1 MPALVGYLQSQLLGQ
16 YLRIMPIVAVGI
28 NHKTAPVAV
37 REKISFNPDNL
48 SSALQ
53 EMLDEVSCKEAA
65 ILSTCNRTELYL
77 VQNESIDQ
85 TQAKIIS
92 WLEQHHGV
100 PASSIIP
107 SLYWHSDKQA
117 VNHMMRV
124 ACGLDSLVL
133 GEPQILGQMKQAYSQ
148 AKAAGSLS
156 LVMDR
161 LFQRTFGVAK
171 QVRTETEIGASAVS
185 VAFAAVNLAKH
196 IFASL
201 EKAKVLL
208 VGAGETIE
216 LVAKHLYE
224 NKVGKITVANRTLS
238 RAEQMASQI
247 GADVITLAQIPEHIA
262 DADIVISSTGST
274 LPIIGKG
281 MVEKALTK
289 RKHRPVFM
297 VDLAVPRDIEEQVAD
312 LEDVFL
318 YTVDDLQGII
328 AKNIENRRKA
338 AVEAE
343 SIVSEQ
349 SDVFMAWMRGLN
361 TQDTVV
367 SYRNQCLEERDALL
381 EKALLQLKANK
392 NPEAVVAELATKLTN
407 KFMHAPTSAIQS
419 AAQGGEL
426 DKIVYLRDI
435 FNIDN

>member
-1 MPALVGYLQSQLLGQ
+1 
-16 YLRIMPIVAVGI
+16 MPIVAVGI

-53 EMLDEVSCKEAA
+53 DMLQQVACREAA

-77 VQNESIDQ
+77 VQNEPMSL
-85 TQAKIIS
+85 TQEKIIG
-92 WLEQHHGV
+92 WLEQHHNI
-100 PASSIIP
+100 PASSIVP
-107 SLYWHSDKQA
+107 SLYWHSDLQA

-148 AKAAGSLS
+148 AKAAGSLA

-171 QVRTETEIGASAVS
+171 QVRTDTEIGASAVS

-247 GADVITLAQIPEHIA
+247 GADVITLAQIPDHIS

-281 MVEKALTK
+281 MVENALAK

-343 SIVSEQ
+343 AIVSEQ
-349 SDVFMAWMRGLN
+349 SDVFMSWLRGLN

-367 SYRNQCLEERDALL
+367 SYRNQCLEQRDLLL
-381 EKALLQLKANK
+381 EKALVQLKSNK
-392 NPEAVVAELATKLTN
+392 DPEAVIAELATKLTN

-435 FNIDN
+435 FNIDK

>member
-1 MPALVGYLQSQLLGQ
+1 MS
-16 YLRIMPIVAVGI
+16 IVALGI
-28 NHKTAPVAV
+28 NHKTAPVAI

-53 EMLDEVSCKEAA
+53 ELIHSVDCKEAA
-65 ILSTCNRTELYL
+65 ILSTCNRTELYIVQEGDMTLTQERLVRWL
-77 VQNESIDQ
+77 VQ
-85 TQAKIIS
+85 
-92 WLEQHHGV
+92 HHNV
-100 PASSIIP
+100 PASTITP
-107 SLYWHSDKQA
+107 SLYWHQDQQA

-133 GEPQILGQMKQAYSQ
+133 GEPQILGQMKQAYKQ
-148 AKAAGSLS
+148 AKAAGSMA

-171 QVRTETEIGASAVS
+171 QVRTDTEIGASAVS

-201 EKAKVLL
+201 DKTRVLL

-224 NKVGKITVANRTLS
+224 NNVGHITVANRTLS
-238 RAEQMASQI
+238 RAENMAKKF
-247 GADVITLAQIPEHIA
+247 GADVITLAQIPELMSS
-262 DADIVISSTGST
+262 ADIVISSTGST

-281 MVEKALTK
+281 MVEKALMK
-289 RKHRPVFM
+289 RKHRPMFM
-297 VDLAVPRDIEEQVAD
+297 VDLAVPRDIEEQVSD

-318 YTVDDLQGII
+318 YTVDDLQNII
-328 AKNIENRRKA
+328 AKNLNNRRKE
-338 AVEAE
+338 AVLAE
-343 SIVSEQ
+343 GIVTEQ
-349 SDVFMAWMRGLN
+349 SSVFMSWLRGLN
-361 TQDTVV
+361 TQDTVI
-367 SYRNQCLEERDALL
+367 SYRKQCLESRDQLL
-381 EKALLQLKANK
+381 ERAMQQLATNK
-392 NPEAVVAELATKLTN
+392 KPEAVIAELATKLTN

-426 DKIVYLRDI
+426 DRLIYLRDI
-435 FNIDN
+435 FDIEHQD

>member
-1 MPALVGYLQSQLLGQ
+1 MS
-16 YLRIMPIVAVGI
+16 IVAVGI

-48 SSALQ
+48 SVALQ
-53 EMLDEVSCKEAA
+53 ELIHSVDCKEAA

-77 VQNESIDQ
+77 VQDGEVAL
-85 TQAKIIS
+85 TQERLVR
-92 WLEQHHGV
+92 WLEQHHNV
-100 PASSIIP
+100 PASTITP
-107 SLYWHSDKQA
+107 SLYWHQDQHA

-148 AKAAGSLS
+148 AKAAGSMA

-171 QVRTETEIGASAVS
+171 QVRTDTAIGANAVS

-201 EKAKVLL
+201 DKARVLL

-224 NKVGKITVANRTLS
+224 NKVGHITVANRTLS
-238 RAEQMASQI
+238 RAENMAQQF
-247 GADVITLAQIPEHIA
+247 GADVITLAQIPEMMA
-262 DADIVISSTGST
+262 NADIVISSTGST

-281 MVEKALTK
+281 MVENALTQ
-289 RKHRPVFM
+289 RKHRPMFM
-297 VDLAVPRDIEEQVAD
+297 VDLAVPRDIEEQVSD

-318 YTVDDLQGII
+318 YTVDDLQNII
-328 AKNIENRRKA
+328 AKNLESRRQE
-338 AVEAE
+338 AVLAE
-343 SIVSEQ
+343 GIVSDH
-349 SDVFMAWMRGLN
+349 SSSFMSWLRGLN
-361 TQDTVV
+361 TQDTVI
-367 SYRNQCLEERDALL
+367 SYRKQCLNNRDQLI
-381 EKALLQLKANK
+381 EKAMLQLAANK
-392 NPEAVVAELATKLTN
+392 KPEAVIAELATKLTN

-426 DKIVYLRDI
+426 DRLMYLRDI
-435 FNIDN
+435 FDIGDENIDGSK

>member
-1 MPALVGYLQSQLLGQ
+1 MS
-16 YLRIMPIVAVGI
+16 IVAVGI
-28 NHKTAPVAV
+28 NHKTAPVSV

-48 SSALQ
+48 SIALQ
-53 EMLDEVSCKEAA
+53 DMIDSVQCKEAV

-77 VQNESIDQ
+77 VQDGSIDA
-85 TQAKIIS
+85 TQERLMK
-92 WLEQHHGV
+92 WLEKFHNV
-100 PASSIIP
+100 PASIILP
-107 SLYWHSDKQA
+107 SLYIHKDQQA

-148 AKAAGSLS
+148 AKAAGSMALI
-156 LVMDR
+156 MDR

-171 QVRTETEIGASAVS
+171 QVRTETDIGTSAVS
-185 VAFAAVNLAKH
+185 VAFASVNLAKH
-196 IFASL
+196 IFADL

-224 NKVGKITVANRTLS
+224 NKVGEITVANRTIAK
-238 RAEQMASQI
+238 AELMAEKI
-247 GADVITLAQIPEHIA
+247 GANVITLAQIP
-262 DADIVISSTGST
+262 DQMSKSDIVISSTGST

-281 MVEKALTK
+281 MVEQALSK
-289 RKHRPVFM
+289 RKRQPIFM
-297 VDLAVPRDIEEQVAD
+297 VDLAVPRDIEQQVGD

-318 YTVDDLQGII
+318 YTVDDLQSII
-328 AKNIENRRKA
+328 AQNMESRRKA

-343 SIVSEQ
+343 SIVSSQ
-349 SDVFMAWMRGLN
+349 SAGFMSWLRGLN

-367 SYRNQCLEERDALL
+367 SYRKQCLDNRDQLL
-381 EKALLQLKANK
+381 EKALLQLQSNK
-392 NPEAVVAELATKLTN
+392 NPEAVLAELATKLTN
-407 KFMHAPTSAIQS
+407 KFMHAPTSALLS

-426 DKIVYLRDI
+426 DKLIYLRDI
-435 FNIDN
+435 FNIDEK

>member
-1 MPALVGYLQSQLLGQ
+1 MS
-16 YLRIMPIVAVGI
+16 IVAVGI

-37 REKISFNPDNL
+37 REKIAFSPDKL
-48 SSALQ
+48 SVALQ
-53 EMLDEVSCKEAA
+53 EMLAHVQCKEVA

-77 VQNESIDQ
+77 VQDGDMDV
-85 TQAKIIS
+85 TKQALLN
-92 WLEQHHGV
+92 WLESYHNV
-100 PASSIIP
+100 PASTILP
-107 SLYWHSDKQA
+107 SLYWHQDQHA

-148 AKAAGSLS
+148 AKAAGSMA

-185 VAFAAVNLAKH
+185 VAFASVTLAKH

-201 EKAKVLL
+201 EKTQVLL
-208 VGAGETIE
+208 IGAGETIE

-224 NKVGKITVANRTLS
+224 NKVGKITVANRTIAKAQTL
-238 RAEQMASQI
+238 ADKM
-247 GADVITLAQIPEHIA
+247 GADVITLAQIPEYMSQ
-262 DADIVISSTGST
+262 ADIVISSTGST
-274 LPIIGKG
+274 LPLIGKG
-281 MVEKALTK
+281 MVEQALSK
-289 RKHRPVFM
+289 RKHRPIFM
-297 VDLAVPRDIEEQVAD
+297 VDLAVPRDIEEQVSD

-328 AKNIENRRKA
+328 AKNMEGRRKA
-338 AVEAE
+338 AIQAE
-343 SIVSEQ
+343 TIVNSQ
-349 SDVFMAWMRGLN
+349 SDNFMSWLRGLN

-367 SYRNQCLEERDALL
+367 SYRKQCIDTRDQLL
-381 EKALLQLKANK
+381 EKALLQIQSGKDS
-392 NPEAVVAELATKLTN
+392 EAVIGELATKLTN
-407 KFMHAPTSAIQS
+407 KFMHAPTSALQS

-426 DKIVYLRDI
+426 DKLIYLRDI
-435 FNIDN
+435 FQID

>member
-1 MPALVGYLQSQLLGQ
+1 MS
-16 YLRIMPIVAVGI
+16 IVAVGI

-48 SSALQ
+48 SIALQ
-53 EMLDEVSCKEAA
+53 EMLNEVQCKEVA

-77 VQNESIDQ
+77 VQDGDVEQ
-85 TQAKIIS
+85 TQERLVQ
-92 WLEQHHGV
+92 WLENYHNV
-100 PASSIIP
+100 PASTILP
-107 SLYWHSDKQA
+107 SLYWHQDQQA

-148 AKAAGSLS
+148 AKAAGSMA

-171 QVRTETEIGASAVS
+171 QVRTETEIGTSAVS
-185 VAFAAVNLAKH
+185 VAFASVNLAKH

-201 EKAKVLL
+201 EKARVLL

-224 NKVGKITVANRTLS
+224 NNVGKITVANRTIA
-238 RAEQMASQI
+238 RAENMAKQI
-247 GADVITLAQIPEHIA
+247 GAEVITLAQIPEQMCH
-262 DADIVISSTGST
+262 ADIVISSTGST

-281 MVEKALTK
+281 MVEQALIT
-289 RKHRPVFM
+289 RKHKPIFM
-297 VDLAVPRDIEEQVAD
+297 VDLAVPRDIEEQVSE

-318 YTVDDLQGII
+318 YTVDDLQSII

-338 AVEAE
+338 AVQAE
-343 SIVSEQ
+343 GIVNTQ
-349 SDVFMAWMRGLN
+349 SDSFMSWLRGLN
-361 TQDTVV
+361 TQDTVI
-367 SYRNQCLEERDALL
+367 SYRKQCLAHRDQLL
-381 EKALLQLKANK
+381 EKALVQLKNGK
-392 NPEAVVAELATKLTN
+392 NSEAVVAELATKLSN
-407 KFMHAPTSAIQS
+407 KFMHAPTSALQS

-426 DKIVYLRDI
+426 DKLLYLRDI
-435 FNIDN
+435 FQIDQQD

>member
-1 MPALVGYLQSQLLGQ
+1 MS
-16 YLRIMPIVAVGI
+16 IVAVGI

-37 REKISFNPDNL
+37 REKISFSPDL
-48 SSALQ
+48 LTTALQ
-53 EMLDEVSCKEAA
+53 EMLSSVQCREAA

-77 VQNESIDQ
+77 VQDGNLEV
-85 TQAKIIS
+85 TQDRLVR
-92 WLEQHHGV
+92 WLEAHHNV
-100 PASSIIP
+100 PASIIAP
-107 SLYWHSDKQA
+107 SLYWHQDQQA

-133 GEPQILGQMKQAYSQ
+133 GEPQILGQMKQAYNQ
-148 AKAAGSLS
+148 AKAAGSMALI
-156 LVMDR
+156 MDR

-185 VAFAAVNLAKH
+185 VAFASVNLAKH
-196 IFASL
+196 IFGSL
-201 EKAKVLL
+201 DKVKVLL

-224 NKVGKITVANRTLS
+224 NNVGKITVANRTIA
-238 RAEQMASQI
+238 RAEGMAKQI

-281 MVEKALTK
+281 MVETALLQ
-289 RKHRPVFM
+289 RKHRPIFM
-297 VDLAVPRDIEEQVAD
+297 VDLAVPRDIEEQVAE

-328 AKNIENRRKA
+328 AKNLENRRKA
-338 AVEAE
+338 AVQAE
-343 SIVSEQ
+343 SIVNVQ
-349 SDVFMAWMRGLN
+349 SGSFMSWLRGLN
-361 TQDTVV
+361 TQDTVIA
-367 SYRNQCLEERDALL
+367 YRKQCLNNRDQLL
-381 EKALLQLKANK
+381 EKALSQLKSDK
-392 NPEAVVAELATKLTN
+392 SPEAVLAELATKLTN
-407 KFMHAPTSAIQS
+407 KFMHAPTSALQS

-426 DKIVYLRDI
+426 DKLIYLRDI
-435 FNIDN
+435 FNLEHSQKD

>member
-1 MPALVGYLQSQLLGQ
+1 MS
-16 YLRIMPIVAVGI
+16 IVAVGI

-37 REKISFNPDNL
+37 REKISFNPDKL
-48 SSALQ
+48 SMALQ
-53 EMLDEVSCKEAA
+53 EMLSHVQCKEAA

-77 VQNESIDQ
+77 VASEKYDI
-85 TQAKIIS
+85 TQEKVIA
-92 WLEQHHGV
+92 WLEQHHNV
-100 PASSIIP
+100 PASIIIP
-107 SLYWHSDKQA
+107 SLYWHSDQQA

-148 AKAAGSLS
+148 AKAAGSMA

-224 NKVGKITVANRTLS
+224 NKVGHITVANRTLS
-238 RAEQMASQI
+238 RAEGMAKQV
-247 GADVITLAQIPEHIA
+247 GADVITLAQIPQHMA

-274 LPIIGKG
+274 LPLIGKG
-281 MVEKALTK
+281 MVEQALAK

-297 VDLAVPRDIEEQVAD
+297 VDLAVPRDIEEQVSD

-318 YTVDDLQGII
+318 YTVDDLQSII
-328 AKNIENRRKA
+328 AQNMDNRRKA

-343 SIVSEQ
+343 AIVNHQ
-349 SDVFMAWMRGLN
+349 TTGFMSWLRGLN

-367 SYRNQCLEERDALL
+367 SYRKQCLSERDVLI
-381 EKALLQLKANK
+381 EKALQQLQGDKS
-392 NPEAVVAELATKLTN
+392 PEAVIAELATKLTN
-407 KFMHAPTSAIQS
+407 KLMHAPTNAIQT

-426 DKIVYLRDI
+426 DKIVYLRDVLQ
-435 FNIDN
+435 IDK

>member
-1 MPALVGYLQSQLLGQ
+1 LS
-16 YLRIMPIVAVGI
+16 IVAVGI

-37 REKISFNPDNL
+37 REKISFNPDRL
-48 SSALQ
+48 SVALK
-53 EMLDEVSCKEAA
+53 EMLSVVQCREVA
-65 ILSTCNRTELYL
+65 ILSTCNRTELYIVQEGDVKITQERL
-77 VQNESIDQ
+77 VQ
-85 TQAKIIS
+85 
-92 WLEQHHGV
+92 WLESYHNV
-100 PASSIIP
+100 PASIILP
-107 SLYWHSDKQA
+107 SLYWHQDQQA

-148 AKAAGSLS
+148 AKAAGSMA

-185 VAFAAVNLAKH
+185 VAFASVNLAKH

-201 EKAKVLL
+201 NKTKVLL

-224 NKVGKITVANRTLS
+224 NNVGKITVANRTIE
-238 RAEQMASQI
+238 RATKMAKQI
-247 GADVITLAQIPEHIA
+247 GAEVITLAQIPEHMSQ
-262 DADIVISSTGST
+262 ADIVISSTGST

-289 RKHRPVFM
+289 RRHQPIFM
-297 VDLAVPRDIEEQVAD
+297 VDLAVPRDIEEQVGD
-312 LEDVFL
+312 LDDVFL
-318 YTVDDLQGII
+318 YTVDDLQSII
-328 AKNIENRRKA
+328 AQNLENRRKA

-343 SIVSEQ
+343 SIVNKQ
-349 SDVFMAWMRGLN
+349 SGSFMSWLRGLN
-361 TQDTVV
+361 TQDTVINFRKQ
-367 SYRNQCLEERDALL
+367 SLNERDQLL
-381 EKALLQLKANK
+381 EKALIQLKNGK
-392 NPEAVVAELATKLTN
+392 NPEAVVGELATKLTN
-407 KFMHAPTSAIQS
+407 KFMHAPTSALQS

-426 DKIVYLRDI
+426 DKLIYLRDI
-435 FNIDN
+435 FNIDDPD

>member
-1 MPALVGYLQSQLLGQ
+1 MS
-16 YLRIMPIVAVGI
+16 IVAVGI

-53 EMLDEVSCKEAA
+53 ELIHTVDCKEAA
-65 ILSTCNRTELYL
+65 ILSTCNRTELYIVQDGDVALTQERL
-77 VQNESIDQ
+77 VR
-85 TQAKIIS
+85 
-92 WLEQHHGV
+92 WLEQHHNV
-100 PASSIIP
+100 PAFTISP
-107 SLYWHSDKQA
+107 SLYWHTDQHA

-133 GEPQILGQMKQAYSQ
+133 GEPQILGQMKQAYKQ
-148 AKAAGSLS
+148 AKAAGSMA

-171 QVRTETEIGASAVS
+171 QVRTDTEIGASAVS

-201 EKAKVLL
+201 DKTRVLL

-224 NKVGKITVANRTLS
+224 NNVGHITVANRTLS
-238 RAEQMASQI
+238 RAENMANKF
-247 GADVITLAQIPEHIA
+247 GADVITLAQIPEMMA
-262 DADIVISSTGST
+262 SADIVISSTAST

-289 RKHRPVFM
+289 RKHRPMFM
-297 VDLAVPRDIEEQVAD
+297 VDLAVPRDIEEQVSD

-318 YTVDDLQGII
+318 YTVDDLQNII
-328 AKNIENRRKA
+328 SKNLDNRRKE
-338 AVEAE
+338 AVLAE
-343 SIVSEQ
+343 GIVSDQ
-349 SDVFMAWMRGLN
+349 SSSFMSWLRGLN
-361 TQDTVV
+361 TQDTVI
-367 SYRNQCLEERDALL
+367 SYRKQCLENRDQLL
-381 EKALLQLKANK
+381 EKAMQQLAADK
-392 NPEAVVAELATKLTN
+392 NPEAVIAELATKLTN

-419 AAQGGEL
+419 AAQGGQL
-426 DKIVYLRDI
+426 DRLVYLRDI
-435 FNIDN
+435 FDISHKE

>member
-1 MPALVGYLQSQLLGQ
+1 MS
-16 YLRIMPIVAVGI
+16 IVAVGI

-37 REKISFNPDNL
+37 REKISFNPDKL
-48 SSALQ
+48 SMALQ
-53 EMLDEVSCKEAA
+53 EMLQQVQCKEAA

-77 VQNESIDQ
+77 VAADKYDI
-85 TQAKIIS
+85 TQDKVIA
-92 WLEQHHGV
+92 WLEQHHQI
-100 PASSIIP
+100 PASTIIP
-107 SLYWHSDKQA
+107 SLYWHSDQQA

-148 AKAAGSLS
+148 AKAAGSMA

-224 NKVGKITVANRTLS
+224 NKVGHITVANRTLS
-238 RAEQMASQI
+238 RAEAMANQV
-247 GADVITLAQIPEHIA
+247 GADVITLAQIPQQIA

-281 MVEKALTK
+281 MVEQALAK

-297 VDLAVPRDIEEQVAD
+297 VDLAVPRDIEEQVSE

-328 AKNIENRRKA
+328 AKNMENRRKA
-338 AVEAE
+338 AIEAE
-343 SIVSEQ
+343 AIVKDQTSG
-349 SDVFMAWMRGLN
+349 FMSWLRGLN

-367 SYRNQCLEERDALL
+367 SYRKQCLAERDLLL
-381 EKALLQLKANK
+381 EKALMQLKGDK
-392 NPEAVVAELATKLTN
+392 DPEAIIAELATKLTN

-426 DKIVYLRDI
+426 DKIVYLREI
-435 FNIDN
+435 LQIDK

>member
-1 MPALVGYLQSQLLGQ
+1 MS
-16 YLRIMPIVAVGI
+16 IVAVGI

-48 SSALQ
+48 STALQ
-53 EMLDEVSCKEAA
+53 EMLSHVQCKEAA

-77 VQNESIDQ
+77 VQSEKLAD
-85 TQAKIIS
+85 TQEKIIS
-92 WLEQHHGV
+92 WLEKHHNV
-100 PASSIIP
+100 PASTIIP
-107 SLYWHSDKQA
+107 SLYWHSDQKA

-133 GEPQILGQMKQAYSQ
+133 GEPQILGQMKQAYNQ
-148 AKAAGSLS
+148 AKASGSMA

-185 VAFAAVNLAKH
+185 VAFASVNLAKH
-196 IFASL
+196 IFAKL
-201 EKAKVLL
+201 EKVKVLL

-238 RAEQMASQI
+238 RAELMAKQI
-247 GADVITLAQIPEHIA
+247 GADVITLAQIPEKMA

-281 MVEKALTK
+281 MVEQALAK
-289 RKHRPVFM
+289 RKHRPIFM
-297 VDLAVPRDIEEQVAD
+297 VDLAVPRDIEEQVSD

-338 AVEAE
+338 AVDAE
-343 SIVSEQ
+343 QIVSRQ
-349 SDVFMAWMRGLN
+349 TDDFMGWLRGLN

-367 SYRNQCLEERDALL
+367 SYRNQCLAERDLLL
-381 EKALLQLKANK
+381 EKALQQLQTDKSA
-392 NPEAVVAELATKLTN
+392 EAVLAELATKLTN

-426 DKIVYLRDI
+426 DKVIYLRDI
-435 FNIDN
+435 FNIDK

>member
-1 MPALVGYLQSQLLGQ
+1 MS
-16 YLRIMPIVAVGI
+16 IVALGI
-28 NHKTAPVAV
+28 NHKTAPVAI

-53 EMLDEVSCKEAA
+53 ELIHSVDCKEAA
-65 ILSTCNRTELYL
+65 ILSTCNRTELYIVQEGDITITQERL
-77 VQNESIDQ
+77 VR
-85 TQAKIIS
+85 
-92 WLEQHHGV
+92 WLVEHHNV
-100 PASSIIP
+100 PASTITP
-107 SLYWHSDKQA
+107 SLYWHQDQQA

-133 GEPQILGQMKQAYSQ
+133 GEPQILGQMKQAYKQ
-148 AKAAGSLS
+148 AKAAGSMA

-171 QVRTETEIGASAVS
+171 QVRTDTEIGASAVS

-201 EKAKVLL
+201 DKTRVLL

-224 NKVGKITVANRTLS
+224 NNVGHITVANRTLS
-238 RAEQMASQI
+238 RAENMAKKF
-247 GADVITLAQIPEHIA
+247 GADVITLAQIPEMMSS
-262 DADIVISSTGST
+262 ADIVISSTGST

-281 MVEKALTK
+281 MVEKALMK
-289 RKHRPVFM
+289 RKHRPMFM
-297 VDLAVPRDIEEQVAD
+297 VDLAVPRDIEEQVSD

-318 YTVDDLQGII
+318 YTVDDLQNII
-328 AKNIENRRKA
+328 AKNLNNRRKE
-338 AVEAE
+338 AVLAE
-343 SIVSEQ
+343 GIVTEQ
-349 SDVFMAWMRGLN
+349 SSVFMSWLRGLN
-361 TQDTVV
+361 TQDTVI
-367 SYRNQCLEERDALL
+367 SYRKQCLENRDQLL
-381 EKALLQLKANK
+381 EKAMQQLATNK
-392 NPEAVVAELATKLTN
+392 KPEAVIAELATKLTN

-426 DKIVYLRDI
+426 DRLIYLRDI
-435 FNIDN
+435 FDIDHQD

>member
-1 MPALVGYLQSQLLGQ
+1 MS
-16 YLRIMPIVAVGI
+16 IVAVGI

-48 SSALQ
+48 SVALT
-53 EMLDEVSCKEAA
+53 ELLGNVECREAA

-77 VQNESIDQ
+77 VQEGDVTV
-85 TQAKIIS
+85 TQEKVVR
-92 WLEQHHGV
+92 WLEQHHNV
-100 PASSIIP
+100 PASIITP
-107 SLYWHSDKQA
+107 SLYWHTDQQA

-148 AKAAGSLS
+148 AKAAGSMS

-171 QVRTETEIGASAVS
+171 QVRTETDIGANAVS
-185 VAFAAVNLAKH
+185 VAFASVNLAKH

-201 EKAKVLL
+201 ENVKVLL

-224 NKVGKITVANRTLS
+224 NKVGKITVANRTIV
-238 RAEQMASQI
+238 RAEAMAGAI
-247 GADVITLAQIPEHIA
+247 GADVITLAQIPDKMA

-281 MVEKALTK
+281 MVEHALGK
-289 RKHRPVFM
+289 RKHRPIFM
-297 VDLAVPRDIEEQVAD
+297 VDLAVPRDIEEQVAE

-318 YTVDDLQGII
+318 YTVDDLQSII
-328 AKNIENRRKA
+328 AKNLVNRRKE
-338 AVEAE
+338 AVQAE
-343 SIVSEQ
+343 TIVSTQ
-349 SDVFMAWMRGLN
+349 SDVFMSWLRGLN
-361 TQDTVV
+361 TQDTVIG
-367 SYRNQCLEERDALL
+367 YRKQCLEHRDLLL
-381 EKALLQLKANK
+381 EKAILQLQGNK
-392 NPEAVVAELATKLTN
+392 SPEAIMAELATKLTN

-426 DKIVYLRDI
+426 DKLVYLRDI
-435 FNIDN
+435 YNIK